1 MCAASPVAMVT
12 DVGTV
17 SRLPMA
23 TGIVARSRWKR
34 PTSSVGQT
42 RPGHC
47 VCVWIVW
54 VCVYIC
60 VCTSL
65 CVYTYRATLIKPEIL
80 LNLIQLYLTH
90 ILQVGQQLTANS
102 IYGHLDFYFYMTS
115 CIQPRKLNSSL
126 ESRKSWGNDFQQKSL
141 LHSSTF
147 SLQVVKK
154 YKVIRTHSL
163 WRHTHLSGTY
173 IVD

>member
-47 VCVWIVW
+47 VCGLYGF
-54 VCVYIC
+54 VCTC

-90 ILQVGQQLTANS
+90 ILQVGQKLTANS
-102 IYGHLDFYFYMTS
+102 IYGHLDFYFCMTS
-115 CIQPRKLNSSL
+115 CIEPCKLNSSL
-126 ESRKSWGNDFQQKSL
+126 GSRKSWGNVFQQKSL

-147 SLQVVKK
+147 SLQVVEK

-163 WRHTHLSGTY
+163 WRHTYLSGTY
-173 IVD
+173 LVD